1 MSLAYVV
8 FVVKDVNVNVDN
20 KVSVFN
26 WRLPLN
32 AVICLVRARDGYK
45 RVIILLML
53 VVALGD
59 RMMLSGK
66 YETYENILDCSLR
79 VSVG

>member
-1 MSLAYVV
+1 M
-8 FVVKDVNVNVDN
+8 KDVNVNTDN

-32 AVICLVRARDGYK
+32 AVQCLVRARDGYK

-59 RMMLSGK
+59 RMLLSGK
-66 YETYENILDCSLR
+66 LNMFLILNHNC
-79 VSVG
+79 